1 MSQEKLKITMYSSAD
16 KVEGQGVGSAYKE
29 QVRLMEEGANDL
41 FDVKVNHW
49 SVKERA
55 DIKHFHTLDPA
66 FILPMMDKKSVN
78 IAYCHFLPETLL
90 DGSIKVPHALEP
102 FVSKYI
108 IDFYK
113 AADRLVVVNPIFI
126 DELANYGIPKEK
138 IYYIPNY
145 VSKEEFHKL
154 PDCIR
159 RADRMALDIDPDA
172 FIVLGAGQVQT
183 RKGVLDFVETAKQCP
198 DIEFI
203 WAGGF
208 SFGKLTDGYEELKV
222 VVENPPKNVHFIGI
236 VERAQMVNVFNLAD
250 ALFMPSY
257 NELFPM
263 TILEAVN
270 LDLPLVLR
278 DLDLYKEIL
287 FNKYIPCNSNEQFVQ
302 AIQELAKKEDFYQ
315 KYEQLSHEISNY
327 YSKEHVLSM
336 WKDFYMDAYNEKQ
349 KELENKKK

>member
-1 MSQEKLKITMYSSAD
+1 MNEEKLKIMMYSSAD

-41 FDVKVNHW
+41 FDVKINEWFHK
-49 SVKERA
+49 S

-66 FILPMMDKKSVN
+66 FIFPMLDKKSVN
-78 IAYCHFLPETLL
+78 IAYCHFLPNTLL

-113 AADRLVVVNPIFI
+113 AADRLVVVNPSFI
-126 DELANYGIPKEK
+126 DELVAYEIPREK

-145 VSKEEFHKL
+145 VSKEQFHILGEEQK
-154 PDCIR
+154 R
-159 RADRMALDIDPDA
+159 QDRIALGIDPDK
-172 FIVLGAGQVQT
+172 FVVLGAGQVQT
-183 RKGVLDFVETAKQCP
+183 RKGVLDFVATAKQCP
-198 DIEFI
+198 DVEFV

-208 SFGKLTDGYEELKV
+208 SFGKLTDGYEELKKI
-222 VVENPPKNVHFIGI
+222 EQNPPENVHFIGI
-236 VERAQMVNVFNLAD
+236 VEREKMVNVFNLAD
-250 ALFMPSY
+250 MLFMPSY

-270 LDLPLVLR
+270 LELPLVLR
-278 DLDLYKEIL
+278 DLDLYKDIL
-287 FNKYIPCNSNEQFVQ
+287 FNKYIGANDNEQFVL
-302 AIQELAKKEDFYQ
+302 AIQELSKKGDFYQ
-315 KYEQLSHEISNY
+315 TYQQKSKEISQY

-336 WKDFYMDAYNEKQ
+336 WKDFYMDAYKEKQ
-349 KELENKKK
+349 GKLQEK